1 MSSATGKSILVV
13 EDDEPYRRLVVRML
27 DQAGYSV
34 IAAEDFTSAIAV
46 IESPTPID
54 LLLADIAMP
63 AGTPHGMAIGRMA
76 ELRRRSLKVL
86 YMSGTY
92 DLGELSRFS
101 SDAKVL
107 KKPFTVRQLTDAV
120 AEALG

>member
-1 MSSATGKSILVV
+1 MGNATGKSILVV

-92 DLGELSRFS
+92 DLGELARFS
-101 SDAKVL
+101 SDAKIL